1 MFIFFYFFLFPLV
14 ISNAGKII
22 IMYLTL
28 KALPALDM
36 SYVLLKEMQPVNEGR
51 LQGRCLEPQ
60 TSNHWV
66 SLVWASLIHDS
77 EDG

>member
-1 MFIFFYFFLFPLV
+1 MFNFLNFFPLSIV

-22 IMYLTL
+22 IMYLTH
-28 KALPALDM
+28 KALFNLEM

-51 LQGRCLEPQ
+51 WQGGCLEPRIA
-60 TSNHWV
+60 NHWV
-66 SLVWASLIHDS
+66 NLFWASLIHDS